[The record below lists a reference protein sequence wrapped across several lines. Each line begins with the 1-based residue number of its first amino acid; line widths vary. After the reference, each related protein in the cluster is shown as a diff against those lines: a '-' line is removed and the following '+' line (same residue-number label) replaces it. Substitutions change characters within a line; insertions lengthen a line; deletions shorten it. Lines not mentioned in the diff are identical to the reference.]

1 MLTFDLDRSY
11 STCAK
16 VIYENLCTKYR
27 WNAIHSNYFRYG
39 ELFFAP
45 YATREGLSVWF
56 LAHNNWTKT
65 NNGIWQN
72 EIFLEKGE
80 LLESYPIDK
89 SYYSDQTDRVVF
101 AKNSDGC
108 YVFLGV
114 YKFHSA
120 KETVWKSDFRSNDG
134 KIIAPKGT
142 EKRET
147 IFIRISD
154 TYPMVEVDDPYPDL
168 IQGHL
173 WSKAEYTT
181 IFEGFLREY
190 VLEPRPTYAVNL
202 HRFALGQRG
211 SVLEDRVGYNSFSDV
226 ARMIKG
232 IVEDLGIPNNAP
244 FFRLDTHSDK
254 LREVS
259 YELIAKYNLLD
270 KTKRQLT
277 FNAPVPNALHWR
289 RPR

>member
-1 MLTFDLDRSY
+1 MLTFDLDHSY
-11 STCAK
+11 GECAK

-27 WNAIHSNYFRYG
+27 WNAIYSKDFTYG
-39 ELFFAP
+39 KLFFAP
-45 YATREGLSVWF
+45 YATRKGLSVWF

-65 NNGIWQN
+65 NNGMWQN

-80 LLESYPIDK
+80 LVESYPVDK

-101 AKNSDGC
+101 TKNSDGC

-114 YKFHSA
+114 YKFHST
-120 KETVWKSDFRSNDG
+120 KQTVWKSDFRSNDG
-134 KIIAPKGT
+134 KLIAPKGT

-190 VLEPRPTYAVNL
+190 VLEPHPTRSVNL
-202 HRFALGQRG
+202 FRFAQSQRCID
-211 SVLEDRVGYNSFSDV
+211 LAFRIGYNSFSDV

-277 FNAPVPNALHWR
+277 FRAPDPNDLR
-289 RPR
+289 LRPR